1 MPHDQIRCQVTEAK
15 INTVLITNA
24 IRQREKKISVTVK
37 IGILTLLGQI
47 FLAVG
52 RVCKGSDR

>member
-1 MPHDQIRCQVTEAK
+1 MLSASD
-15 INTVLITNA
+15 
-24 IRQREKKISVTVK
+24 KKNIFVTVK

-52 RVCKGSDR
+52 RVKEVTVNLLHKNPQEDLAVTRKER

>member
-1 MPHDQIRCQVTEAK
+1 MLSASD
-15 INTVLITNA
+15 
-24 IRQREKKISVTVK
+24 KKN

-52 RVCKGSDR
+52 RVKEVTVNLS

>member
-1 MPHDQIRCQVTEAK
+1 MLSASDKKNIFVT
-15 INTVLITNA
+15 I
-24 IRQREKKISVTVK
+24 K

-52 RVCKGSDR
+52 SVTVYMQTGVNINTFAIKKYT

>member
-1 MPHDQIRCQVTEAK
+1 MLSASD
-15 INTVLITNA
+15 
-24 IRQREKKISVTVK
+24 KKNIFVTVK

-52 RVCKGSDR
+52 SVTVYMRQQNNPRLELGNQR